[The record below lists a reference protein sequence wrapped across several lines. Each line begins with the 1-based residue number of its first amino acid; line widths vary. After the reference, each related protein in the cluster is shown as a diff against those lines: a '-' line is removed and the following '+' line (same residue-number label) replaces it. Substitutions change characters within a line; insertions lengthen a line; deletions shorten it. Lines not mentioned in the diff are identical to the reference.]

1 MPPTPINKQPM
12 TKDLTVLR
20 KEIDA
25 VDEQLLLLI
34 DRRVGIARE
43 IGQWK
48 REHDEPVIQAQRYQE
63 VLNHYMELGAS
74 KGLSED
80 LVRAVFEALHKESV
94 RVEL

>member
-1 MPPTPINKQPM
+1 M

-34 DRRVGIARE
+34 SQRVDIARE

-63 VLNHYMELGAS
+63 VLNHYLELGAS

>member
-12 TKDLTVLR
+12 TKDLTILR

-34 DRRVGIARE
+34 SQRVDIARE

-48 REHDEPVIQAQRYQE
+48 REHNEPVIQAQRYQE
-63 VLNHYMELGAS
+63 VLNHYLELGTA

>member
-1 MPPTPINKQPM
+1 M
-12 TKDLTVLR
+12 TKDLTELR

-34 DRRVGIARE
+34 SRRVSIARE

-48 REHDEPVIQAQRYQE
+48 REHDEPIIQAQRYQE
-63 VLNHYMELGAS
+63 VLNHYLELGTA
-74 KGLSED
+74 KGLSDD
-80 LVRAVFEALHKESV
+80 LIRTVFEALHKESV

>member
-1 MPPTPINKQPM
+1 M
-12 TKDLTVLR
+12 TKDLTELR

-34 DRRVGIARE
+34 SRRVGIARE

-48 REHDEPVIQAQRYQE
+48 REHDEPIIQAQRYQE
-63 VLNHYMELGAS
+63 VLNHYLELGTA

-80 LVRAVFEALHKESV
+80 LIRTVFEALHKESV

>member
-1 MPPTPINKQPM
+1 M
-12 TKDLTVLR
+12 TKNLTELR

-63 VLNHYMELGAS
+63 VLNHYLELGAS

>member
-34 DRRVGIARE
+34 SQRVGIAGE

-63 VLNHYMELGAS
+63 VLNHYLELGAS

>member
-1 MPPTPINKQPM
+1 M
-12 TKDLTVLR
+12 TNDLTKLR

-25 VDEQLLLLI
+25 VDEQLLTLI
-34 DRRVGIARE
+34 QQRVDIARK

-48 REHDEPVIQAQRYQE
+48 REHAEPVIQAQRYQE
-63 VLNHYMELGAS
+63 VLNHYLELGAA

-80 LVRAVFEALHKESV
+80 LIRKVFEALHKESV

>member
-34 DRRVGIARE
+34 SQRVGIARE

>member
-1 MPPTPINKQPM
+1 M
-12 TKDLTVLR
+12 TKNLTELR

-63 VLNHYMELGAS
+63 VLNHYLELGAS

-80 LVRAVFEALHKESV
+80 LVRAVFETLHKESV

>member
-1 MPPTPINKQPM
+1 M

-34 DRRVGIARE
+34 SQRVDIARE

-63 VLNHYMELGAS
+63 VLNHYLELGTS

-80 LVRAVFEALHKESV
+80 LIRTIFEALHKESV

>member
-1 MPPTPINKQPM
+1 M
-12 TKDLTVLR
+12 TKNLTELR

-63 VLNHYMELGAS
+63 VLNHYLELGAS

-80 LVRAVFEALHKESV
+80 LVRAIFEALHKESV

>member
-1 MPPTPINKQPM
+1 M
-12 TKDLTVLR
+12 TKDLTELR

-48 REHDEPVIQAQRYQE
+48 REHEEPIIQAQRYQE
-63 VLNHYMELGAS
+63 VLNHYLELGTA

-80 LVRAVFEALHKESV
+80 LIRAVFEALHKESV

>member
-34 DRRVGIARE
+34 SQRVGIARE

-80 LVRAVFEALHKESV
+80 LVRAIFEALHKESV

>member
-1 MPPTPINKQPM
+1 MSTNSDLINLPHN
-12 TKDLTVLR
+12 LTDLR

-25 VDEQLLLLI
+25 VDEQLLTLI
-34 DRRVGIARE
+34 QQRVDIARE

-48 REHDEPVIQAQRYQE
+48 REHAEPVIQAQRYQE
-63 VLNHYMELGAS
+63 VLNHYLELGKA

-80 LVRAVFEALHKESV
+80 FIHDVFEALHKESV

>member
-1 MPPTPINKQPM
+1 MTITM
-12 TKDLTVLR
+12 TKDLTELR

-63 VLNHYMELGAS
+63 VLNHYLELGTA

-80 LVRAVFEALHKESV
+80 LVRAIFEALHKESV

>member
-1 MPPTPINKQPM
+1 M

-63 VLNHYMELGAS
+63 VLNHYLELGAS

-80 LVRAVFEALHKESV
+80 LVRAVFETLHKESV

>member
-1 MPPTPINKQPM
+1 M
-12 TKDLTVLR
+12 TKDLTELR

-34 DRRVGIARE
+34 SRRVGIARE

-48 REHDEPVIQAQRYQE
+48 REHDEPIIQAQRYQE
-63 VLNHYMELGAS
+63 VLNHYLELGAA

-80 LVRAVFEALHKESV
+80 LIRTVFEALHKESV

>member
-1 MPPTPINKQPM
+1 M

-34 DRRVGIARE
+34 SQRVGIARE

-63 VLNHYMELGAS
+63 VLTHYMELGAS

-80 LVRAVFEALHKESV
+80 LVRAIFEALHKESV

>member
-1 MPPTPINKQPM
+1 M

>member
-1 MPPTPINKQPM
+1 M

-25 VDEQLLLLI
+25 VDEQLLLLV

-63 VLNHYMELGAS
+63 VLNHYLELGAS

-80 LVRAVFEALHKESV
+80 LVRAIFEALHKESV

>member
-1 MPPTPINKQPM
+1 M
-12 TKDLTVLR
+12 TKDLTELR

-34 DRRVGIARE
+34 SQRVGIARE

-63 VLNHYMELGAS
+63 VLNHYLELGTA

-80 LVRAVFEALHKESV
+80 LVRAIFEALHKESV

>member
-1 MPPTPINKQPM
+1 M
-12 TKDLTVLR
+12 TKNLTELR

-34 DRRVGIARE
+34 SQRVGIVRE

-80 LVRAVFEALHKESV
+80 LVRAIFEALHKESV

>member
-1 MPPTPINKQPM
+1 M
-12 TKDLTVLR
+12 TKNLTELR

-34 DRRVGIARE
+34 SQRVGIARE

-80 LVRAVFEALHKESV
+80 LVRAIFEALHKESV

>member
-1 MPPTPINKQPM
+1 M
-12 TKDLTVLR
+12 TKNLTELR

-34 DRRVGIARE
+34 SQRVGIARE

-63 VLNHYMELGAS
+63 VLNHYLELGAS

-80 LVRAVFEALHKESV
+80 LIREIFEALHKESV

>member
-1 MPPTPINKQPM
+1 M

-25 VDEQLLLLI
+25 VDEQLLLLV

-63 VLNHYMELGAS
+63 VLNHYLELGAS

-80 LVRAVFEALHKESV
+80 LIRTVFEALHKESV

>member
-1 MPPTPINKQPM
+1 M
-12 TKDLTVLR
+12 TKDLTELR

-34 DRRVGIARE
+34 SRRVGIARE

-48 REHDEPVIQAQRYQE
+48 REHDEPIIQAQRYQE
-63 VLNHYMELGAS
+63 VLNHYLELGTA
-74 KGLSED
+74 KGLSDD
-80 LVRAVFEALHKESV
+80 LIRTVFEALHKESV

>member
-1 MPPTPINKQPM
+1 M
-12 TKDLTVLR
+12 TKNLTELR

-25 VDEQLLLLI
+25 VDEQLLLLV

-63 VLNHYMELGAS
+63 VLNHYLELGAS